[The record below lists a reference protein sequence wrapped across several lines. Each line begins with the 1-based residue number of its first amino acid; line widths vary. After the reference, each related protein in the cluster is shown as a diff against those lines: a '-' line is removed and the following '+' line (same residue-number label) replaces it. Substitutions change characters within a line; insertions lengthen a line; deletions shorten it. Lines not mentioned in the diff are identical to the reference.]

1 MVKYLITGGNGLL
14 GKELQKHLKDFTAP
28 NKKELNV
35 TRKINIPEGVKYVFH
50 LAAVLDERSPKLY
63 KVNVDGTRNVLE
75 ACINSNV
82 KKIIYPSSIGVL
94 GNGLLTPESEYNPL
108 TEYEHTKM
116 LAEQMI
122 INYAED
128 YGLKYTIVRFPVIIG
143 PNKYWKEIIKAAIN
157 LVPII
162 GNGKNHF
169 PLSDWRDSAK
179 LLSFCI
185 KKIFNNKIIHGVF
198 HHKTYEDVYKEI
210 LNVLGIEK
218 RPMKIPYWLGMMLA
232 YLNSL
237 RNKNSIFIPEYVRR
251 LTADR
256 IVSVNYGEYGFM
268 PEYELHE
275 SIRDVIKLLFPS
287 VLSNK
292 RDKHTRNM

>member
-1 MVKYLITGGNGLL
+1 MVKHLITGGNGLL
-14 GKELQKHLKDFTAP
+14 GKELQKYLKDFVAP

-35 TRKINIPEGVKYVFH
+35 TRKISVPEGVKYVFH
-50 LAAVLDERSPKLY
+50 LAAVLDEKDPNLY
-63 KVNVDGTRNVLE
+63 KVNVGGIENVLK
-75 ACINSNV
+75 ACVDSEV

-94 GNGLLTPESEYNPL
+94 GSGFLTPDSEYNPL
-108 TEYEHTKM
+108 TEYERTKM

-122 INYAED
+122 INYAEK
-128 YGLKYTIVRFPVIIG
+128 YSMKYTIVRFPVIIG
-143 PNKYWKEIIKAAIN
+143 PNRYWKGIINAAMK

-169 PLSDWRDSAK
+169 PLSDWRDSAR
-179 LLSFCI
+179 LLSLCTKRKFD
-185 KKIFNNKIIHGVF
+185 NKIIHGVF
-198 HHKTYEDVYKEI
+198 HHKTYEEVYKEI
-210 LNVLGIEK
+210 LNVLGIDR
-218 RPMKIPYWLGMMLA
+218 RPIKIPYWLGIMLA

-237 RNKNSIFIPEYVRR
+237 RDSKGIFIPEHVKR

-256 IVSVNYGEYGFM
+256 VVAVNYREFGFM

-287 VLSNK
+287 VLSDK
-292 RDKHTRNM
+292 RNKHTRNV